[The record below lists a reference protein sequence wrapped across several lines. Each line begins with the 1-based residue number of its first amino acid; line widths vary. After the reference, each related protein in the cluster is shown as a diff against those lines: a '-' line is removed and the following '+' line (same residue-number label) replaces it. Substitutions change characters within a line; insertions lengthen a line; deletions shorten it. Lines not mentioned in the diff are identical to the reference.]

1 MRDVGLVA
9 AFSVMVL
16 MDLVGNTMVILVIL
30 LNKSM
35 KTPMNRLLLN
45 LAVADVTVAIFTAL
59 QFVLGPFYQHPTGST
74 GALLCKFITGGPMI
88 WTAALVSICNLV
100 AISYERYQAVV
111 LPLSGRGEITNWKL
125 KFIIPGCWLAGFLW
139 NIPLLVTVTYQ
150 EESGACGEYWPGP
163 VSPIAYS
170 LGWDVVAGTLPIT
183 AMSYWYSKVVCHLWF
198 NKTPGVKSAATKM
211 VILQRKRATLVVI
224 SVSIIYAICW
234 VPVLVMYTVTHALPN
249 QELYSR
255 LHRVTILLAM
265 FNSCINPVVYSFT
278 STRFR
283 KHFLRLLRC
292 TRTAKGQLAFSHK
305 KQQEQPIVY
314 L

>member
-74 GALLCKFITGGPMI
+74 GVLLCKFITGGPMI

-100 AISYERYQAVV
+100 AISYERWEVFHPKPPPNIQHAPTTYR
-111 LPLSGRGEITNWKL
+111 LPTNPTHPTSL
-125 KFIIPGCWLAGFLW
+125 PT
-139 NIPLLVTVTYQ
+139 NQLLPYLPN
-150 EESGACGEYWPGP
+150 YWPT
-163 VSPIAYS
+163 Y
-170 LGWDVVAGTLPIT
+170 LPT
-183 AMSYWYSKVVCHLWF
+183 HQSFDHPTYDEWQKLW
-198 NKTPGVKSAATKM
+198 
-211 VILQRKRATLVVI
+211 
-224 SVSIIYAICW
+224 
-234 VPVLVMYTVTHALPN
+234 HAL
-249 QELYSR
+249 
-255 LHRVTILLAM
+255 LHLE
-265 FNSCINPVVYSFT
+265 
-278 STRFR
+278 
-283 KHFLRLLRC
+283 
-292 TRTAKGQLAFSHK
+292 FS
-305 KQQEQPIVY
+305 